1 MEAGM
6 ADCLINMTKIPT
18 FVSNCHNDI
27 DEAQTREESEEKTN
41 IIKTNQDQ
49 IDAHQRD
56 YSANQNMYATMFDIV
71 QDLRNEYFSGII
83 GKVLFFIFK

>member
-18 FVSNCHNDI
+18 FVSNCQKDI

-49 IDAHQRD
+49 IDDHQRD
-56 YSANQNMYATMFDIV
+56 YEANKNMYRTMNDIV
-71 QDLRNEYFSGII
+71 QDLRNNYFDGII
-83 GKVLFFIFK
+83 GKILFFIFK

>member
-18 FVSNCHNDI
+18 FVSNCQKDI
-27 DEAQTREESEEKTN
+27 DKAQTREESEEKTN

-49 IDAHQRD
+49 IDVHNKD
-56 YSANQNMYATMFDIV
+56 YEANKNMYDTMNVIV
-71 QDLRNEYFSGII
+71 QDFRNEYFAGII
-83 GKVLFFIFK
+83 GKILFFILK

>member
-18 FVSNCHNDI
+18 FVSNCQKDI

-56 YSANQNMYATMFDIV
+56 YSANQNMYGTMLYIV
-71 QDLRNEYFSGII
+71 QDLRNEYFAGII

>member
-18 FVSNCHNDI
+18 FVSNCQKDI

-56 YSANQNMYATMFDIV
+56 YEANQNMYDTMFYIV
-71 QDLRNEYFSGII
+71 QDLRNEYFAGII
-83 GKVLFFIFK
+83 GKMLFFIFK

>member
-18 FVSNCHNDI
+18 FVSNCQKDI

-56 YSANQNMYATMFDIV
+56 YSANQNMYGTMFYIV
-71 QDLRNEYFSGII
+71 QDLRNEYFAGII
-83 GKVLFFIFK
+83 GKVLFFILK

>member
-18 FVSNCHNDI
+18 FVSNCQKDI

-49 IDAHQRD
+49 IDDHQRD
-56 YSANQNMYATMFDIV
+56 YEANKNMYDTMNVIV
-71 QDLRNEYFSGII
+71 QDLRNNYFDGII
-83 GKVLFFIFK
+83 GKILFFIFK